1 MLHTAQAH
9 APGKVASADSSW
21 ASLLQRLPASV
32 QEVVDM
38 SPSLTSD
45 GAVVLG
51 TRQTTVMLVDPGSG
65 RVIRSF
71 GQGGNS
77 SKSLAA
83 PGVLCS
89 MSGHVCTKA
98 WHVACWKT
106 AAFDVCASDVLAVC
120 ACTQSCLASKAPAH
134 LLYQFSSCSASL

>member
-1 MLHTAQAH
+1 MLQAN
-9 APGKVASADSSW
+9 PYRADSSW

-51 TRQTTVMLVDPGSG
+51 TRQTTVMLVDPVSG

-71 GQGGNS
+71 GQDGNS
-77 SKSLAA
+77 SKTLAA
-83 PGVLCS
+83 PGAHSL
-89 MSGHVCTKA
+89 MSLGMWLVAMACKKA
-98 WHVACWKT
+98 C
-106 AAFDVCASDVLAVC
+106 
-120 ACTQSCLASKAPAH
+120 
-134 LLYQFSSCSASL
+134 